1 MSISCRIVEDLM
13 PIYVEGLTSEDSK
26 EAIEE
31 HLMSCPSC
39 KNNYQALVKEIEV
52 IIEEKPKANNLGY
65 YKVMKKI
72 RSTLIIVLA
81 ATFFIGILTGTIPF
95 MLKKPKPFVKIPL
108 PSNIMDFKG
117 AKIID
122 EFTKALGNPSGTEL
136 LLDQNRIEVSF
147 TQAGTLKGFD
157 FQLLT
162 KGKKD
167 VYMYS
172 AVSMDAD
179 INNLTITKAGKT
191 KYEGSYNYFPL
202 KDVIV
207 ALDKIAWNKILDLK
221 LNPAYY
227 NVSLAGKID
236 KGTVF
241 DTNFSG
247 NIKYYYISAEGVVT
261 RIQNQENFKFSKDAY
276 GFDVFPMF
284 KDDSHTASS
293 YGGEGIAR
301 YYVEVSPAK
310 D

>member
-1 MSISCRIVEDLM
+1 MSISCKIVEDLM

-31 HLMSCPSC
+31 HLMSCLSC
-39 KNNYQALVKEIEV
+39 KNNYEALVKDIEV
-52 IIEEKPKANNLGY
+52 IIEEKPKANKLGY
-65 YKVMKKI
+65 GKVMKKI
-72 RSTLIIVLA
+72 RTTLIIVLA
-81 ATFFIGILTGTIPF
+81 STFFIGILTGTIPF
-95 MLKKPKPFVKIPL
+95 MLKKPKPLVKIPL

-117 AKIID
+117 SKVID

-136 LLDQNRIEVSF
+136 LLDQNSIDISF
-147 TQAGTLKGFD
+147 TQAGTLKEFE

-162 KGKKD
+162 KNKKD

-172 AVSMDAD
+172 AVNMDAD
-179 INNLTITKAGKT
+179 INNLTITKAGRSE
-191 KYEGSYNYFPL
+191 YGEGLNYFPL
-202 KDVIV
+202 KDVIS
-207 ALDKIAWNKILDLK
+207 ALDKITWNKILDLK

-236 KGTVF
+236 EGTVF
-241 DTNFSG
+241 DTNRIG

-261 RIQNQENFKFSKDAY
+261 RLQNQGNFKFSKDAY
-276 GFDVFPMF
+276 GFDVSPMF

-293 YGGEGIAR
+293 FGGQGIAR